1 MVVLV
6 CVALR
11 QSLLTVMR
19 FVKRLCSRV
28 RISTRLPRRLSE
40 TALVQAYISE
50 DWARDALE
58 LQHCLRCSYCA
69 ISGLAQQFNLSAIY
83 LDQEQGKKP

>member
-6 CVALR
+6 YVALR

-28 RISTRLPRRLSE
+28 RMDWRNFDGFPSRIGPTH
-40 TALVQAYISE
+40 ISE
-50 DWARDALE
+50 DWARLTLE
-58 LQHCLRCSYCA
+58 LPA
-69 ISGLAQQFNLSAIY
+69 LATLQLLCHLGFGPVLSIK
-83 LDQEQGKKP
+83 DRPIR